1 MLFPRPIRLTATDLD
16 HHDNRIATLG
26 RGLGA
31 LRLALGEGLLR
42 LSTGDIQELG
52 FPTFESYV
60 REALGH
66 TGRWGADVRAL
77 ARRLRDLPRL
87 RTALASGRLSLS
99 VVELVARLA
108 TPDDEAEWVGRV
120 TTAPGLNVRQLR
132 AEFKE
137 RKLEVRDDTLAP
149 RVSIAMTVDKV
160 DAWAFAQARIV
171 PPASLVVTWPD
182 ADDPTAPAQID
193 RQLRSLA
200 ATLAMR
206 DIELGELACAIVD
219 HEAWR
224 AFGYASFDHCCRER
238 IGLGPSSVATRVA
251 LTRRFGNVPE
261 VRTALAA
268 CRIAY
273 ESAALIARVGGPN
286 NVHAWIERATQ
297 RTVKQL
303 HGDVDVIELLACLEG
318 RSPCTFTPPDDDTR
332 DAVDD
337 VERSVIAAITG
348 LTETPPSQTSGDLSA
363 PTPEAGPTTLHLSL
377 TESTGRLM
385 ASRGQRATRRVGS
398 SSTHRTSPGGALT
411 FALGFWRALDRLHG
425 QVSGG
430 APFVPF
436 LVRAVLDTWRDTTA
450 GQVAYA
456 DVYLRDRWRCTSP
469 VCGSRNVTP
478 RHIRFRSHGGG
489 KERTNLISLC
499 ERCHL
504 EFVLGDK
511 LRICGHAPHGLT

>member
-1 MLFPRPIRLTATDLD
+1 
-16 HHDNRIATLG
+16 
-26 RGLGA
+26 
-31 LRLALGEGLLR
+31 
-42 LSTGDIQELG
+42 
-52 FPTFESYV
+52 
-60 REALGH
+60 
-66 TGRWGADVRAL
+66 
-77 ARRLRDLPRL
+77 
-87 RTALASGRLSLS
+87 
-99 VVELVARLA
+99 
-108 TPDDEAEWVGRV
+108 
-120 TTAPGLNVRQLR
+120 
-132 AEFKE
+132 
-137 RKLEVRDDTLAP
+137 
-149 RVSIAMTVDKV
+149 MTVDRV
-160 DAWAFAQARIV
+160 DAWAFEQARLMVEAVGAMRGDEAIEAMLAEELGALLASHPDIDLPATLGGALDVDGAEARAFRLELAALRERAEAAVEAMRPNEVV
-171 PPASLVVTWPD
+171 PPASLVVTWPG
-182 ADDPTAPAQID
+182 ADDPTAAAAID

-224 AFGYASFDHCCRER
+224 MFGYASVDHYCRER
-238 IGLGPSSVATRVA
+238 IGLAPSSVATRVA

-261 VRTALAA
+261 VRTALGAG
-268 CRIAY
+268 RICY
-273 ESAALIARVGGPN
+273 ESAALIARICGPA
-286 NVHAWIERATQ
+286 NVQAWIERATQ
-297 RTVKQL
+297 CMVKQL
-303 HGDVDVIELLACLEG
+303 REDVDVIELLARLEG
-318 RSPCTFTPPDDDTR
+318 RSPTKLDPPDDDTR

-337 VERSVIAAITG
+337 IERAVVGAITG
-348 LTETPPSQTSGDLSA
+348 RTETPASQMSEPMLETLSGA
-363 PTPEAGPTTLHLSL
+363 APEAGPTTLHLSL